1 MREELGLGVRGSG
14 VASVPVS
21 KPKILCMRCRAF
33 CLGVSKGDETS
44 PEAQILLTKVQQR
57 ILHSEPMKSSS
68 IRVLVFLQGPKPR
81 DSILKFPKY
90 SHTLL
95 QPKALFQVRPLYYRT
110 FRIVKGKLQKKKP

>member
-81 DSILKFPKY
+81 DSILSSQIQSY
-90 SHTLL
+90 STTAQSLV
-95 QPKALFQVRPLYYRT
+95 PSKAPIL
-110 FRIVKGKLQKKKP
+110 